1 MICRQ
6 SAENSKKSF
15 KKVDKPKLKSI
26 NSFCFLRTFSLT
38 TQRKNDNK
46 GFRNDDEETGSSR
59 RLFGNREGQKSELI
73 GDTEEANYG
82 GENFVF

>member
-1 MICRQ
+1 M
-6 SAENSKKSF
+6 
-15 KKVDKPKLKSI
+15 
-26 NSFCFLRTFSLT
+26 T